1 MDGEKGKFSSMDT
14 TTDTQDQSKDVTK
27 DATKGLADV
36 HQRVQTMTDLAHY
49 GLIMVLIVGLICYF
63 DSRIPEYISN
73 IFLVLLPVM
82 AFSITATVVICMKN
96 T

>member
-14 TTDTQDQSKDVTK
+14 TTDAKDATK

-36 HQRVQTMTDLAHY
+36 HQRVQTMADLAHY